1 MLTGGWG
8 AGERSG
14 IHYGW
19 GGSSTPLPIN
29 YLLEWN
35 IGENNEE
42 VQEFGLQ
49 LGAKDDGNGI
59 GSFDLVLGGGGS
71 GRHQK
76 GMGVIS
82 TYI

>member
-1 MLTGGWG
+1 MLAGGWG

-49 LGAKDDGNGI
+49 LGAKDDGNCI
-59 GSFDLVLGGGGS
+59 GSADLVLGEGGVEDIRRGWE
-71 GRHQK
+71 
-76 GMGVIS
+76 
-82 TYI
+82 